1 MCWPSLARYSW
12 ASAIVTSRAFSLATA
27 PTCGGEAAAAVEAL
41 VPLADL
47 LNHARG
53 IPTMLQMKAVMYLSS
68 CYLNKVPKAI
78 CLTGDGDSFT
88 FTLL

>member
-1 MCWPSLARYSW
+1 MQSVCWPSLARYSW

-47 LNHARG
+47 LNHARRRETSYHLARPF
-53 IPTMLQMKAVMYLSS
+53 INFPV
-68 CYLNKVPKAI
+68 I
-78 CLTGDGDSFT
+78 
-88 FTLL
+88 